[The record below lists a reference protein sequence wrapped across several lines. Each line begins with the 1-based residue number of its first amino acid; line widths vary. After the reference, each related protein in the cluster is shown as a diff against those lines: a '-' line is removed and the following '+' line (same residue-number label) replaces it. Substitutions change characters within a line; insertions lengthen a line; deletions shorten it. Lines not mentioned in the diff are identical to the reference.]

1 MKIVLFDI
9 FVQFYFLQFLYN
21 NKNHSIIGQLINKFK
36 FTLFISLDFR
46 NLQLTFNK
54 GKRTIFCLKESFAKP
69 SSQCKQ

>member
-1 MKIVLFDI
+1 MKIVLFAI

-21 NKNHSIIGQLINKFK
+21 NKNHSIIGQLINKLK

-54 GKRTIFCLKESFAKP
+54 GKKDNFLLKRKFCQTFIP
-69 SSQCKQ
+69 M